1 MHYVEPIR
9 YRDMSAK
16 PLSLNST
23 LTSRVY
29 EVLKNKI
36 LSMELPP
43 GTRLKDGEL
52 AEGLGVSNTPV
63 REAIR
68 QLEKDG
74 LVETIPHRGNFVKKI
89 SPEEVC
95 EIYDVRM
102 ALEAL
107 AARLAVDML
116 SPEQLKWMQTKV
128 EEYERALDND
138 DISLGLE
145 ADFAF
150 HDLIAQASGN
160 KTLLEMLRGL
170 ATRIHA
176 LRHMDKGK
184 TRRRE
189 SLKDHK
195 TIYQALKERDAKK
208 AEEAITQHISKGKE
222 HVLSTL
228 VQGRILSVER
238 PYISRTSI
246 MTEDT

>member
-1 MHYVEPIR
+1 
-9 YRDMSAK
+9 MSAK
-16 PLSLNST
+16 AFNLNST

-29 EVLKNKI
+29 EVLKDKI
-36 LSMELPP
+36 LNMELPP

-52 AEGLGVSNTPV
+52 AESLGVSNTPV

-74 LVETIPHRGNFVKKI
+74 LVETIPYRGNFVRKM
-89 SPEEVC
+89 SVEEVC

-102 ALEAL
+102 VLEAL
-107 AARLAVDML
+107 AARLAVDK
-116 SPEQLKWMQTKV
+116 STPEQLKRIRTKV
-128 EEYERALDND
+128 EEYERAFEND

-170 ATRIHA
+170 ATRVHV
-176 LRHMDKGK
+176 LRQMDKGK

-189 SLKDHK
+189 SLEDHK
-195 TIYQALKERDAKK
+195 TIYRALKEKDAKK
-208 AEEAITQHISKGKE
+208 AEEAIIQHVSKGKE

-228 VQGRILSVER
+228 ARGRSSLVER
-238 PYISRTSI
+238 SSTSKAG
-246 MTEDT
+246 

>member
-1 MHYVEPIR
+1 VTRPE
-9 YRDMSAK
+9 
-16 PLSLNST
+16 
-23 LTSRVY
+23 
-29 EVLKNKI
+29 I
-36 LSMELPP
+36 LALDR
-43 GTRLKDGEL
+43 GVKKYYKDGEL

-74 LVETIPHRGNFVKKI
+74 LVETIPHRGNFVKKM

-102 ALEAL
+102 VLEAL
-107 AARLAVDML
+107 AARLAVDMFT
-116 SPEQLKWMQTKV
+116 PEQLKWIETKV
-128 EEYERALDND
+128 EEYERAFDND

-145 ADFAF
+145 VDFAF

-176 LRHMDKGK
+176 LRHIDRGK

-195 TIYQALKERDAKK
+195 AIYQALKKRDAKK
-208 AEEAITQHISKGKE
+208 AEEAITQHIRKGKE

-228 VQGRILSVER
+228 VEGRDL
-238 PYISRTSI
+238 IS
-246 MTEDT
+246 

>member
-1 MHYVEPIR
+1 MYYAEPIR
-9 YRDMSAK
+9 CRDMSAR
-16 PLSLNST
+16 PLNLNST

-52 AEGLGVSNTPV
+52 AKGLGVSNTPI

-74 LVETIPHRGNFVKKI
+74 LVETIPHRGNFVKKM

-102 ALEAL
+102 VLEAL
-107 AARLAVDML
+107 AARLAVDMFT
-116 SPEQLKWMQTKV
+116 PEQLKWIETKV
-128 EEYERALDND
+128 EEYERAFDND

-145 ADFAF
+145 VDFAF

-170 ATRIHA
+170 ATRIHT
-176 LRHMDKGK
+176 LRHMDRGK

-195 TIYQALKERDAKK
+195 AIYQALKERDAKK

-222 HVLSTL
+222 RVLSVLTHES
-228 VQGRILSVER
+228 ILSVER
-238 PYISRTSI
+238 PYISRT
-246 MTEDT
+246 

>member
-1 MHYVEPIR
+1 MP
-9 YRDMSAK
+9 DK
-16 PLSLNST
+16 TLNLNSA

-29 EVLKNKI
+29 EVLKTKI
-36 LSMELPP
+36 LGMELSP

-52 AEGLGVSNTPV
+52 AEDLGVSNTPV

-74 LVETIPHRGNFVKKI
+74 LVEIIPYRGNFVRKM
-89 SPEEVC
+89 SREEVC

-102 ALEAL
+102 VLEAL
-107 AARLAVDML
+107 AARLAVEM
-116 SPEQLKWMQTKV
+116 STRERLKRIQTKV
-128 EEYERALDND
+128 EEYERAFEKD
-138 DISLGLE
+138 DISPGLE

-160 KTLLEMLRGL
+160 RTLLQMLRGL
-170 ATRIHA
+170 ATRVHV
-176 LRHMDKGK
+176 LWQMDKGK

-195 TIYQALKERDAKK
+195 TISQALKERDARK

-228 VQGRILSVER
+228 VQERILSVER
-238 PYISRTSI
+238 PSISGTG
-246 MTEDT
+246 

>member
-1 MHYVEPIR
+1 VVYCIMHYPQPTR
-9 YRDMSAK
+9 CKDMSDK
-16 PLSLNST
+16 LLNLNST
-23 LTSRVY
+23 LTSWVY
-29 EVLKNKI
+29 EILKNKI

-52 AEGLGVSNTPV
+52 AEDLGVSNTPV

-74 LVETIPHRGNFVKKI
+74 LVETTPYRGNFVKKM

-102 ALEAL
+102 VLETL
-107 AARLAVDML
+107 AARLAVNRATT
-116 SPEQLKWMQTKV
+116 EQLKRIQTKV
-128 EEYERALDND
+128 EEYERAFEND

-150 HDLIAQASGN
+150 HDLIAHASGN
-160 KTLLEMLRGL
+160 RTLLEMLRGL

-176 LRHMDKGK
+176 LRQMDKGK

-195 TIYQALKERDAKK
+195 TIYQALKERDARK

-222 HVLSTL
+222 HVLTTL
-228 VQGRILSVER
+228 AEGRISSFER
-238 PYISRTSI
+238 PSISRTG
-246 MTEDT
+246 

>member
-1 MHYVEPIR
+1 
-9 YRDMSAK
+9 MSAE
-16 PLSLNST
+16 PLNLNST
-23 LTSRVY
+23 LTRRVY
-29 EVLKNKI
+29 ETLKDRI
-36 LSMELPP
+36 LSMELAP

-74 LVETIPHRGNFVKKI
+74 LVETIPYRGSFVRKM
-89 SPEEVC
+89 SAEEVC

-107 AARLAVDML
+107 AVRLAVDM
-116 SPEQLKWMQTKV
+116 STPEQLNEIRTKV
-128 EEYERALDND
+128 EEYERAFDSD
-138 DISLGLE
+138 DVTMGLE

-160 KTLLEMLRGL
+160 RTLLEMLRGL

-176 LRHMDKGK
+176 LRQMDKGK

-195 TIYQALKERDAKK
+195 TIYQALKERDARK
-208 AEEAITQHISKGKE
+208 AEKAITQHISKGKK
-222 HVLSTL
+222 HVSTTL
-228 VQGRILSVER
+228 TEGGISSVEL
-238 PYISRTSI
+238 PSISRTG
-246 MTEDT
+246 